1 MTPPYVIVQ
10 DADLEYDS
18 AEFTKLLQPLMDG
31 QADVVFGSR
40 FIICDTYRV
49 LYFLH
54 FVATEC

>member
-1 MTPPYVIVQ
+1 VTLPYVIVQ
-10 DADLEYDS
+10 DADREYDS

-49 LYFLH
+49 LYF
-54 FVATEC
+54 